1 MTDVHER
8 MMQAA
13 IALSLEKMTG
23 GMGGPFGAIVARGD
37 EIIGRGWNCVT
48 SANDPTAHGEVQ
60 AIRDACRVL
69 GRFDLRG
76 CILYS
81 SCEPCPMC
89 LGAVY
94 WARLDAVYYGN
105 TRDDAAAIGFDD
117 ELIYR
122 ELAVPIGERQIPFVH
137 MPSDG
142 ARAVFRAWT
151 DKADKTRY

>member
-1 MTDVHER
+1 MSDIHQR
-8 MMQAA
+8 MLQAA
-13 IALSLEKMTG
+13 IALSLEKMAAG
-23 GMGGPFGAIVARGD
+23 QGGPFGAIVARGE

-60 AIRDACRVL
+60 AIRDACRTL
-69 GRFDLRG
+69 KRFDLRG

-105 TRDDAAAIGFDD
+105 TRHDAAAIGFDD
-117 ELIYR
+117 EHIYR
-122 ELAVPIGERQIPFVH
+122 ELALPIGQRRIPFVH
-137 MPSDG
+137 LPSED
-142 ARAVFRAWT
+142 AKAVFSAWT
-151 DKADKTRY
+151 AKPDKTRY